1 MEEPWKNNGVANDK
15 QRADMVKPSEKATK
29 ASKPSRTGQYTG
41 QAAKSAKPN
50 LLCLVGL
57 PVDLLELDG
66 LRSGDDGG
74 HELVAPVASVARGRD
89 PLQVLQLDPLEHG
102 SNLGSCRPNQGLG
115 SHRGAE
121 LTRSSSAKFF
131 VYFLV
136 RNKVLS

>member
-1 MEEPWKNNGVANDK
+1 MEEPWKNNGVANSK
-15 QRADMVKPSEKATK
+15 QRADLVKPSEKATK
-29 ASKPSRTGQYTG
+29 ASKPSRTAQYNGET
-41 QAAKSAKPN
+41 AKSVKPN

-66 LRSGDDGG
+66 LRSGDRHG

-115 SHRGAE
+115 SHRGAK
-121 LTRSSSAKFF
+121 LTRSSSAELFFTFWYEIKF
-131 VYFLV
+131 
-136 RNKVLS
+136 

>member
-15 QRADMVKPSEKATK
+15 QRADLGYQQKATK
-29 ASKPSRTGQYTG
+29 ASKPSRTDQFNGET
-41 QAAKSAKPN
+41 AKSAKPN

-115 SHRGAE
+115 SHRGAK
-121 LTRSSSAKFF
+121 LTRSSSAELFFTFWYEIKF
-131 VYFLV
+131 
-136 RNKVLS
+136 